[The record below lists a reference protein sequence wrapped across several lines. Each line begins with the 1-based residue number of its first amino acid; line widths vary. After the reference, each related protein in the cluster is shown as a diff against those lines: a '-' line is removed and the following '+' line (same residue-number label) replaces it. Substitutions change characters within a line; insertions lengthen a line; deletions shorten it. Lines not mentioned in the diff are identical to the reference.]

1 MLRSECSI
9 CTLEDAFGSD
19 DSGMSRAKAESQS
32 NQPSVVALPP
42 SMAKH
47 ATVWQVP
54 YPADYSSLGSVK
66 VLTQDDWAEIGALR
80 SSAIRR
86 RAFGMRI
93 FLREALSTA
102 VDAVAPRDWRFG
114 RTVYGKPYVSCN
126 SHNVE
131 FSISHTN
138 NASFLAISQTVR
150 VGIDVAMQSVD
161 DSHEIAALLFTRH
174 ERSMLNRASAAERAE
189 MFLRIWTA
197 KEAFAKLLGV
207 GMALDA
213 PANDC
218 GVGTHLATWAVNTPE
233 GRVVLSLAV
242 DTPVDLRERP
252 SRQSAA

>member
-1 MLRSECSI
+1 M
-9 CTLEDAFGSD
+9 
-19 DSGMSRAKAESQS
+19 
-32 NQPSVVALPP
+32 
-42 SMAKH
+42 
-47 ATVWQVP
+47 P
-54 YPADYSSLGSVK
+54 YSADYPSPGSVN
-66 VLTQDDWAEIGALR
+66 VLTQDDWAENGALQQR
-80 SSAIRR
+80 IATPGFRHAHISARGFKR
-86 RAFGMRI
+86 
-93 FLREALSTA
+93 A